1 MAHTQV
7 AGNVHPTPTA
17 DSEQQSVISLV
28 EGMAREIRRLD
39 EDNAQLRAAIAI
51 YREVLSRYTGQPAG
65 NADSAAGRAGAGSRS
80 LR

>member
-7 AGNVHPTPTA
+7 GGNVHATPKA
-17 DSEQQSVISLV
+17 ESEQQSMISLV

-65 NADSAAGRAGAGSRS
+65 NADGPAGRASAGARL